1 MVLSWHLR
9 ECGVIQMHKIQEE
22 KSEDYFFKSS
32 AGSFVGTLGALGI
45 IHKIDNEI
53 FNELLSNVLFAI
65 GILALASTIIVIFMM
80 INTEINNRNTKSTK

>member
-1 MVLSWHLR
+1 MHSK
-9 ECGVIQMHKIQEE
+9 ECGVIQMHNIPEE
-22 KSEDYFFKSS
+22 KSEDFFFKSS

-45 IHKIDNEI
+45 IHRIDNEI
-53 FNELLSNVLFAI
+53 LNELLSNVLFAI